1 MSRTAGRILLAAGVV
16 GFIIVLTQL
25 YRSHRA
31 EGIREAERENPVVA
45 ATRVEAVEGR
55 ALVVLDTA
63 TVRRIGLRLAP
74 LEPARGPAYTRIPG
88 EVIAEP
94 ERTSIVRAPVTGRLS
109 SLAGVPWPR
118 LGLHLSRGQE
128 IARVSDARPLVAPL
142 SGTVLRVAAQPGEVV
157 EAGQVLFEIVDNSH
171 PVVRIA
177 WAASD
182 GRSPPPLLRLQPTD
196 TALQIKARLVGPA
209 AEADPATRRPTY
221 LYRAERRW
229 TGATP
234 GTPVWALLTDT
245 TSDSGLVVV
254 PSGAVVQWEGL
265 AWTYVQRGPGRYERV
280 PVPTTRPVT
289 AGWLAGPPLSDHDS
303 VVVTGS
309 QELLSE
315 EFRARVTV
323 GEESGE

>member
-1 MSRTAGRILLAAGVV
+1 MNRTTGRILLAV
-16 GFIIVLTQL
+16 GIAIFIITLVQL

-31 EGIREAERENPVVA
+31 EGVKEAERETPVVA

-63 TVRRIGLRLAP
+63 TIRRIGLRLGP
-74 LEPARGPAYTRIPG
+74 LQPARGEGYTRVAG

-94 ERTSIVRAPVTGRLS
+94 ERTSIVRAPVAGRLS
-109 SLAGVPWPR
+109 SLPGVAWPR
-118 LGLHLSRGQE
+118 LGARLSRGQE
-128 IARVSDARPLVAPL
+128 IARVSDARPLIAPL
-142 SGTVLRVAAQPGEVV
+142 SGSVLRVAAQPGEIV
-157 EAGQVLFEIVDNSH
+157 ESGQVLFEIVDNSH

-177 WAASD
+177 WAARD
-182 GRSPPPLLRLQPTD
+182 GRSPPALLRLQPPD
-196 TALQIKARLVGPA
+196 TAMQVGARLVGPA
-209 AEADPATRRPTY
+209 AEADPATRRPAY

-229 TGATP
+229 AGAAP
-234 GTPVWALLTDT
+234 GTPVWALLPDAIAG
-245 TSDSGLVVV
+245 SGLVVV

-265 AWTYVQRGPGRYERV
+265 AWTYLQRGAGRYERV

-289 AGWLAGPPLSDHDS
+289 DGWLAGPPLSERDS
-303 VVVTGS
+303 VVVTGG

>member
-1 MSRTAGRILLAAGVV
+1 VSRAAGRILLAAGLGV
-16 GFIIVLTQL
+16 FIIGLIQL

-31 EGIREAERENPVVA
+31 EGAREAEREGPVVP
-45 ATRVEAVEGR
+45 ATRVEEAEGR

-63 TVRRIGLRLAP
+63 TIRRIGLRLAR
-74 LEPARGPAYTRIPG
+74 LQPARGPAYTRVPG

-109 SLAGVPWPR
+109 SLAETPWPR
-118 LGLHLSRGQE
+118 LGVHLSRGQE
-128 IARVSDARPLVAPL
+128 IARVSDARPLTAPL

-157 EAGQVLFEIVDNSH
+157 ESGQVLFEIVDNSH
-171 PVVRIA
+171 PVVRIP
-177 WAASD
+177 WAATD
-182 GRSPPPLLRLQPTD
+182 GRSPPALLRLQPPD
-196 TALQIKARLVGPA
+196 TAIQVGARLVGPA
-209 AEADPATRRPTY
+209 AEADPATRRPAY

-229 TGATP
+229 AGAAP
-234 GTPVWALLTDT
+234 GTPVWALMTDT
-245 TSDSGLVVV
+245 TADAGLVVV

-265 AWTYVQRGPGRYERV
+265 AWAYVQRGPGRYERV

-289 AGWLAGPPLSDHDS
+289 DGWLAGPPLNDRDS
-303 VVVTGS
+303 VVVTGT